1 MGHQGRRVLI
11 ETRIF
16 EHSYQNVLVLVLQ
29 RENSPSLFKYAH
41 KLPVQNANQT
51 NTLAVSPLFSNSPLS
66 ADSQQLLRSIRG
78 KSTRKFPDKP
88 YKVNKIVLIRPILG
102 FVLLIHSLF
111 FSFQILCAPDLE
123 DDFYLNL
130 LDWSSENMIAVG
142 LNTRAYLCNAS
153 SDSPGT
159 LVIFLFR

>member
-1 MGHQGRRVLI
+1 MVI
-11 ETRIF
+11 C
-16 EHSYQNVLVLVLQ
+16 
-29 RENSPSLFKYAH
+29 
-41 KLPVQNANQT
+41 
-51 NTLAVSPLFSNSPLS
+51 
-66 ADSQQLLRSIRG
+66 
-78 KSTRKFPDKP
+78 
-88 YKVNKIVLIRPILG
+88 PILG